1 MKSVYLLFVFIL
13 VQSTFAN
20 EYINGLKKL
29 SWAELD
35 AHYDV
40 AFEGHQVWFGG
51 RIFSRLDLCIENEQL
66 RTKTK
71 VKIEEYDGDDFYVVG
86 YDYLYRSLKYTR
98 VIVDGD
104 ATRDEVAYH
113 QITKFISVVQND
125 DDFEGDL
132 LFKKSHTF
140 KNCQ

>member
-1 MKSVYLLFVFIL
+1 MVW
-13 VQSTFAN
+13 
-20 EYINGLKKL
+20 
-29 SWAELD
+29 WA
-35 AHYDV
+35 Y
-40 AFEGHQVWFGG
+40 
-51 RIFSRLDLCIENEQL
+51 FSRLDICLENEQL

-104 ATRDEVAYH
+104 STRDEVAYH
-113 QITKFISVVQND
+113 PITKVISVVQND

-140 KNCQ
+140 ENCQ